1 MFDFSKIYSFFDA
14 LSNHEH
20 KKRKKNCEATDNR
33 KKVSAIVYAD
43 SPAIVQGPAKD
54 KKEAAGEMRGNP
66 VASRRGQKWR
76 REWELNPPEPVLQTV
91 ALAARPSRHQCNE
104 RIYYIPMSEKNQ
116 ARNRFFSEK
125 PDGAARG
132 ANNDAGKTI
141 RSNPSPAFFMTGQV
155 QNGFRCSASA
165 PHSYNLLAR
174 NAKKD
179 PAPLPAGR
187 RIIPGI
193 FRPGRRIGQRTVF
206 FRISS

>member
-66 VASRRGQKWR
+66 VASRRGRKWR

-91 ALAARPSRHQCNE
+91 ALAARPSRHYFCNDFT
-104 RIYYIPMSEKNQ
+104 IPLFRENASRKPFFLLKNMV
-116 ARNRFFSEK
+116 S
-125 PDGAARG
+125 P
-132 ANNDAGKTI
+132 I
-141 RSNPSPAFFMTGQV
+141 CRSKAE
-155 QNGFRCSASA
+155 
-165 PHSYNLLAR
+165 
-174 NAKKD
+174 
-179 PAPLPAGR
+179 
-187 RIIPGI
+187 
-193 FRPGRRIGQRTVF
+193 
-206 FRISS
+206 